1 MDGIRF
7 RPADVLRRDGR
18 IRWTEEQNVLLMRV
32 HFISKELEQRENLN
46 YRQTLTQTWNEIN
59 PEKPSYPNLLA
70 NRIKW
75 LLNNDKFTAI
85 ELDNIKLS
93 CYPRSAIYDCR
104 EQSTGTVPTQ
114 TPEEEESCAVKPST
128 LERQLLKNYLLY
140 AGIPP
145 ENRPRIPRMKGSKLM
160 LQKVHEIDKLLERNL
175 PLTGTLEQVTD
186 FVYAG
191 AITACTELGAKIV
204 DTQPKKQETAPPWK
218 QRLEKKI
225 TDIRK
230 KIGILHT
237 YLSTQPPSGRV
248 EKLTRQIASTFKIKA
263 RNSCFRES
271 VVVISDRLKQKIK
284 VLGCRLQ
291 RYNERVKRYKNN
303 QLFYKNQQQS
313 FRQLEDETSVGEEP
327 PTEEEMHLFWKNI
340 WEEEKIHDDSP
351 QWVREAERE
360 SSKYRMDD
368 VTITEED
375 IKATLKKTNNWS
387 APGVDKI
394 QNYWWKYFAATHQHL
409 AKLFQETL
417 EDPTKIPDFFT
428 LGISHMLPKGNNAAN
443 PKNYRPITCLP
454 TIYKVLTGFLTRH
467 IWKHVNESNILA
479 PEQKGCRRDARGCK
493 EMLIADFI
501 ITKQVKRRQRNI
513 SLAWVDYRKAFDSIP
528 HSWLKKTLHLYG
540 ISKPVI
546 ALLEHMMKTW
556 RTQLVVNSKNKY
568 YKTAEIKIRRGIF
581 QGDTLS
587 PLWFCLALNIL
598 SKLLKNQIYGYVVHK
613 ARNIKINHQMYV
625 DDLKLYAANEEQIKQ
640 QLKIVASFSETIG
653 MEMGLEKCA
662 VVHVKRG
669 KVQDGAGLHVMDD
682 ITIPGLGPQESYK
695 YLGVQQALDIKTTEM
710 KGVFREKFLTRL
722 RKVLQSKLNSKAMF
736 NAINIWAIPCIE
748 YSFGVIKWSTSD
760 LQDLDRKARALLTR
774 HGIHHPHASVNRLY
788 IPRHEG
794 GRGLKNLEI
803 VHNNTVSNMRD
814 YLLSKRSPFI
824 QAICQEDENLSPL
837 NLAGQLD
844 PPRSTLEQLSQEWR
858 GKALHGRYPGSL
870 GKSEINKRE
879 SLTYLR
885 AGYLF
890 PETEGRMV
898 AIQDQVIPTRSYIK
912 NITGRNIPTDKCR
925 KCLQAT
931 ESVQH
936 ITSSCPIL
944 APTDYTQRH
953 NAMARVYHQAIA
965 KRCGLIRNLK
975 KPFEYH
981 PIGVLENDNFKLYW
995 DTFIHTDRPIKHNR
1009 PDIMLFNKKERTVEI
1024 VDITIPADDNVY
1036 KAYVEK
1042 TTKYHD
1048 LAFEVKT
1055 IYNLKS
1061 TAILPLIISTNGL
1074 VEKHLVEN
1082 TVKLKLDVDLISTAQ
1097 REVILANVR
1106 IVRKF
1111 LTSI

>member
-1 MDGIRF
+1 
-7 RPADVLRRDGR
+7 
-18 IRWTEEQNVLLMRV
+18 
-32 HFISKELEQRENLN
+32 
-46 YRQTLTQTWNEIN
+46 
-59 PEKPSYPNLLA
+59 
-70 NRIKW
+70 
-75 LLNNDKFTAI
+75 
-85 ELDNIKLS
+85 
-93 CYPRSAIYDCR
+93 
-104 EQSTGTVPTQ
+104 
-114 TPEEEESCAVKPST
+114 
-128 LERQLLKNYLLY
+128 
-140 AGIPP
+140 
-145 ENRPRIPRMKGSKLM
+145 
-160 LQKVHEIDKLLERNL
+160 
-175 PLTGTLEQVTD
+175 
-186 FVYAG
+186 
-191 AITACTELGAKIV
+191 
-204 DTQPKKQETAPPWK
+204 
-218 QRLEKKI
+218 
-225 TDIRK
+225 
-230 KIGILHT
+230 
-237 YLSTQPPSGRV
+237 
-248 EKLTRQIASTFKIKA
+248 
-263 RNSCFRES
+263 
-271 VVVISDRLKQKIK
+271 
-284 VLGCRLQ
+284 
-291 RYNERVKRYKNN
+291 
-303 QLFYKNQQQS
+303 
-313 FRQLEDETSVGEEP
+313 
-327 PTEEEMHLFWKNI
+327 
-340 WEEEKIHDDSP
+340 
-351 QWVREAERE
+351 
-360 SSKYRMDD
+360 
-368 VTITEED
+368 
-375 IKATLKKTNNWS
+375 
-387 APGVDKI
+387 
-394 QNYWWKYFAATHQHL
+394 
-409 AKLFQETL
+409 
-417 EDPTKIPDFFT
+417 
-428 LGISHMLPKGNNAAN
+428 
-443 PKNYRPITCLP
+443 
-454 TIYKVLTGFLTRH
+454 
-467 IWKHVNESNILA
+467 
-479 PEQKGCRRDARGCK
+479 
-493 EMLIADFI
+493 
-501 ITKQVKRRQRNI
+501 
-513 SLAWVDYRKAFDSIP
+513 
-528 HSWLKKTLHLYG
+528 
-540 ISKPVI
+540 
-546 ALLEHMMKTW
+546 
-556 RTQLVVNSKNKY
+556 
-568 YKTAEIKIRRGIF
+568 
-581 QGDTLS
+581 
-587 PLWFCLALNIL
+587 
-598 SKLLKNQIYGYVVHK
+598 
-613 ARNIKINHQMYV
+613 
-625 DDLKLYAANEEQIKQ
+625 
-640 QLKIVASFSETIG
+640 
-653 MEMGLEKCA
+653 
-662 VVHVKRG
+662 
-669 KVQDGAGLHVMDD
+669 MDD
-682 ITIPGLGPQESYK
+682 ITIPGLSPQESYK

-898 AIQDQVIPTRSYIK
+898 AIQDQVIPTRSYIE
-912 NITGRNIPTDKCR
+912 NMTGRNIPTDKCR

-953 NAMARVYHQAIA
+953 NAMARVYHPAIA

-1097 REVILANVR
+1097 RKVILANVR